1 MASIDYVQALGAGA
15 GFDTK
20 KIVEALVNAER
31 APAEAR
37 IQSKIAESDSKI
49 SGLGQA
55 VSILN
60 VVKDAALRLND
71 AKDFKTFAVSNSQ
84 TSAFSA
90 SSTTSA
96 RAGSNNITVSQIAQ
110 EQRSVSNG
118 FASETAAFSD
128 NSITL
133 TLSVGSTSA
142 TTTDITVADAS
153 LQGAVSAINAADLG
167 VTAEIVDTGID
178 GDRYR
183 IQLIGETGAD
193 QAFSLTSDDDSIS
206 FSSVQ
211 SATDA
216 QLNVNGIEFT
226 RSSNVI
232 DDVLTGVS
240 LTLNTVTDGAANL
253 NISQDN
259 AQARANIVDFVTI
272 YNEAQRQLKDLAN
285 SSNDGA
291 LAGDSIFRSLTS
303 SLRNIILGSSSSG
316 SGDISSLS
324 DMGISVARSGEL
336 AVDDTKLDDVLANN
350 YADVIQMF
358 SANTD
363 DQATSS
369 TDVAGLAGDIN
380 KLISEAT
387 ESDSYLVTQQATLT
401 TANSERQEELAD
413 LAERMERVE
422 ERYNR
427 QFLAMQQIID
437 QMNSTRRAWKT
448 ASLTY
453 HSPTRTN
460 KLNGLSDWYG
470 THVMAQ
476 SQKPVCTVCIRIR
489 WFLLFAVPLVL
500 LMGTQTD
507 MQPPEIPLHEIVAQF
522 ILLALIVVLGWR
534 IVEYR
539 NERKAVTRLLEQK
552 RQREARASNLD
563 VTNED

>member
-142 TTTDITVADAS
+142 TTTHITVADAS

-437 QMNSTRRAWKT
+437 QMNSTRESMENSFANLPF
-448 ASLTY
+448 S
-453 HSPTRTN
+453 N
-460 KLNGLSDWYG
+460 KD
-470 THVMAQ
+470 
-476 SQKPVCTVCIRIR
+476 
-489 WFLLFAVPLVL
+489 
-500 LMGTQTD
+500 
-507 MQPPEIPLHEIVAQF
+507 
-522 ILLALIVVLGWR
+522 
-534 IVEYR
+534 
-539 NERKAVTRLLEQK
+539 
-552 RQREARASNLD
+552 
-563 VTNED
+563 

>member
-37 IQSKIAESDSKI
+37 IKSRIAESESKI

-71 AKDFKTFAVSNSQ
+71 AKDFQTFAVSNSQ
-84 TSAFSA
+84 TSAFNA
-90 SSTTSA
+90 TSTTSA

-118 FASETAAFSD
+118 FASESAAFTAESF
-128 NSITL
+128 TL
-133 TLSVGSTSA
+133 SLSVGSTSA
-142 TTTDITVADAS
+142 TTTEITVTDAS
-153 LQGAVSAINAADLG
+153 LQGTVSAINAANVG
-167 VTAEIVDTGID
+167 VTAEIVDTGVV

-183 IQLIGETGAD
+183 IQLIGETGAE

-211 SATDA
+211 AAADA

-226 RSSNVI
+226 RSTNVI

-240 LTLNTVTDGAANL
+240 LTVNTVTDGAANL

-259 AQARANIVDFVTI
+259 SQARANIVDFVAI
-272 YNEAQRQLKDLAN
+272 YNEAQRQIKDLAN
-285 SSNDGA
+285 SSIDGA

-303 SLRNIILGSSSSG
+303 SLRNIVLGSSSSG
-316 SGDISSLS
+316 SGDISNLS
-324 DMGISVARSGEL
+324 DMGISVARTGEL
-336 AVDDTKLDDVLANN
+336 VVNDTKLDDALA
-350 YADVIQMF
+350 YSYSDVIQMF

-363 DQATSS
+363 DQSTSS
-369 TDVAGLAGDIN
+369 SDVAGLAGDIT
-380 KLISEAT
+380 KLITDAT
-387 ESDSYLVTQQATLT
+387 DSDSYLVTQQATLAT
-401 TANSERQEELAD
+401 GNNEREEQLSV

-437 QMNSTRRAWKT
+437 QMNSTRESMESSFANLPF
-448 ASLTY
+448 S
-453 HSPTRTN
+453 N
-460 KLNGLSDWYG
+460 KD
-470 THVMAQ
+470 
-476 SQKPVCTVCIRIR
+476 
-489 WFLLFAVPLVL
+489 
-500 LMGTQTD
+500 
-507 MQPPEIPLHEIVAQF
+507 
-522 ILLALIVVLGWR
+522 
-534 IVEYR
+534 
-539 NERKAVTRLLEQK
+539 
-552 RQREARASNLD
+552 
-563 VTNED
+563 

>member
-37 IQSKIAESDSKI
+37 IKSRIAESESKI

-71 AKDFKTFAVSNSQ
+71 AKDFQTFAVSNSQ

-90 SSTTSA
+90 TSTTSA

-118 FASETAAFSD
+118 FASETAAFTAESF
-128 NSITL
+128 
-133 TLSVGSTSA
+133 TLSLSIGSTSA
-142 TTTDITVADAS
+142 TTTEITVTDAS
-153 LQGAVSAINAADLG
+153 LQGTVSAINAANLG
-167 VTAEIVDTGID
+167 VTAEIVDTGVA

-183 IQLIGETGAD
+183 IQLIGETGAE

-211 SATDA
+211 AATDA

-226 RSSNVI
+226 RSTNVI

-240 LTLNTVTDGAANL
+240 LTVNTVTDGAAHL

-259 AQARANIVDFVTI
+259 SQARANIVDFVAI
-272 YNEAQRQLKDLAN
+272 YNEAQRQMKDLAN
-285 SSNDGA
+285 SSIDGA

-303 SLRNIILGSSSSG
+303 SLRNIVLGSSSSG
-316 SGDISSLS
+316 SGDISNLS
-324 DMGISVARSGEL
+324 DMGISVARTGEL
-336 AVDDTKLDDVLANN
+336 VVDDTKLDDALA
-350 YADVIQMF
+350 YSYSDVIQMF

-363 DQATSS
+363 DQSTSS
-369 TDVAGLAGDIN
+369 SDVAGLAGDIT
-380 KLISEAT
+380 KLITDAT
-387 ESDSYLVTQQATLT
+387 DSDSYLVTQQATLAT
-401 TANSERQEELAD
+401 GNSEREEQLTV

-437 QMNSTRRAWKT
+437 QMNSTRESMESSFANLPF
-448 ASLTY
+448 S
-453 HSPTRTN
+453 N
-460 KLNGLSDWYG
+460 KD
-470 THVMAQ
+470 
-476 SQKPVCTVCIRIR
+476 
-489 WFLLFAVPLVL
+489 
-500 LMGTQTD
+500 
-507 MQPPEIPLHEIVAQF
+507 
-522 ILLALIVVLGWR
+522 
-534 IVEYR
+534 
-539 NERKAVTRLLEQK
+539 
-552 RQREARASNLD
+552 
-563 VTNED
+563 

>member
-1 MASIDYVQALGAGA
+1 
-15 GFDTK
+15 
-20 KIVEALVNAER
+20 
-31 APAEAR
+31 
-37 IQSKIAESDSKI
+37 
-49 SGLGQA
+49 
-55 VSILN
+55 
-60 VVKDAALRLND
+60 
-71 AKDFKTFAVSNSQ
+71 
-84 TSAFSA
+84 
-90 SSTTSA
+90 
-96 RAGSNNITVSQIAQ
+96 
-110 EQRSVSNG
+110 
-118 FASETAAFSD
+118 
-128 NSITL
+128 
-133 TLSVGSTSA
+133 
-142 TTTDITVADAS
+142 
-153 LQGAVSAINAADLG
+153 
-167 VTAEIVDTGID
+167 
-178 GDRYR
+178 
-183 IQLIGETGAD
+183 
-193 QAFSLTSDDDSIS
+193 
-206 FSSVQ
+206 
-211 SATDA
+211 
-216 QLNVNGIEFT
+216 
-226 RSSNVI
+226 
-232 DDVLTGVS
+232 
-240 LTLNTVTDGAANL
+240 
-253 NISQDN
+253 
-259 AQARANIVDFVTI
+259 
-272 YNEAQRQLKDLAN
+272 
-285 SSNDGA
+285 
-291 LAGDSIFRSLTS
+291 
-303 SLRNIILGSSSSG
+303 
-316 SGDISSLS
+316 
-324 DMGISVARSGEL
+324 MGISVARSGEL

>member
-37 IQSKIAESDSKI
+37 IKSRIAESESKI

-55 VSILN
+55 VSVLN

-71 AKDFKTFAVSNSQ
+71 AKDFQTFAVSNSQ

-90 SSTTSA
+90 TSTTSA

-118 FASETAAFSD
+118 FASETAAFTAESF
-128 NSITL
+128 
-133 TLSVGSTSA
+133 TLSLSIGSTSA
-142 TTTDITVADAS
+142 TTTEITVTDAS
-153 LQGAVSAINAADLG
+153 LQGTVSAINAANVG
-167 VTAEIVDTGID
+167 VTAEIVDTGVA

-183 IQLIGETGAD
+183 IQLIGETGAE
-193 QAFSLTSDDDSIS
+193 QAFSLASDDDSIS

-211 SATDA
+211 AATDA

-226 RSSNVI
+226 RSTNVI

-240 LTLNTVTDGAANL
+240 LTVNTVTDGAANL

-259 AQARANIVDFVTI
+259 SQARANIVDFVAI
-272 YNEAQRQLKDLAN
+272 YNEAQRQMKDLAN
-285 SSNDGA
+285 SSIDGA

-303 SLRNIILGSSSSG
+303 SLRNIVLGSSSSG
-316 SGDISSLS
+316 SGDISNLS

-336 AVDDTKLDDVLANN
+336 VVDDTKLDDALTNS
-350 YADVIQMF
+350 YSDVIQMF

-363 DQATSS
+363 DQSTSS
-369 TDVAGLAGDIN
+369 SDAAGLAGDIA
-380 KLISEAT
+380 KLITDAT
-387 ESDSYLVTQQATLT
+387 DSDSYLLTQQATLT
-401 TANSERQEELAD
+401 TGNSEREEQLTALAD
-413 LAERMERVE
+413 RMERVE

-437 QMNSTRRAWKT
+437 QMNSTRESMESSFANLPF
-448 ASLTY
+448 S
-453 HSPTRTN
+453 N
-460 KLNGLSDWYG
+460 KD
-470 THVMAQ
+470 
-476 SQKPVCTVCIRIR
+476 
-489 WFLLFAVPLVL
+489 
-500 LMGTQTD
+500 
-507 MQPPEIPLHEIVAQF
+507 
-522 ILLALIVVLGWR
+522 
-534 IVEYR
+534 
-539 NERKAVTRLLEQK
+539 
-552 RQREARASNLD
+552 
-563 VTNED
+563 

>member
-60 VVKDAALRLND
+60 VVKDAVLRLND

-437 QMNSTRRAWKT
+437 QMNSTRESMENSFANLPF
-448 ASLTY
+448 S
-453 HSPTRTN
+453 N
-460 KLNGLSDWYG
+460 KD
-470 THVMAQ
+470 Q
-476 SQKPVCTVCIRIR
+476 
-489 WFLLFAVPLVL
+489 
-500 LMGTQTD
+500 
-507 MQPPEIPLHEIVAQF
+507 
-522 ILLALIVVLGWR
+522 
-534 IVEYR
+534 
-539 NERKAVTRLLEQK
+539 
-552 RQREARASNLD
+552 
-563 VTNED
+563 

>member
-37 IQSKIAESDSKI
+37 IKSRIAESESKI

-55 VSILN
+55 VSVLN

-71 AKDFKTFAVSNSQ
+71 AKDFQTFAVSNSQ

-90 SSTTSA
+90 TSTTSA

-118 FASETAAFSD
+118 FASETAAFTAESF
-128 NSITL
+128 
-133 TLSVGSTSA
+133 TLSLSIGSTSA
-142 TTTDITVADAS
+142 TTTEITVTDAS
-153 LQGAVSAINAADLG
+153 LQGTVSAINAANVG
-167 VTAEIVDTGID
+167 VTAEIVDTGVA

-183 IQLIGETGAD
+183 IQLIGETGAE
-193 QAFSLTSDDDSIS
+193 QAFSLASDDDSIS

-211 SATDA
+211 AATDA

-226 RSSNVI
+226 RSTNVI

-240 LTLNTVTDGAANL
+240 LTVNTMTDGAANL

-259 AQARANIVDFVTI
+259 SQARANIVDFVAI
-272 YNEAQRQLKDLAN
+272 YNEAQRQMKDLAN
-285 SSNDGA
+285 SSIDGA

-303 SLRNIILGSSSSG
+303 SLRNIVLGSSSSG
-316 SGDISSLS
+316 SGDISNLS

-336 AVDDTKLDDVLANN
+336 VVDDTKLDDALTNS
-350 YADVIQMF
+350 YSDVIQMF

-363 DQATSS
+363 DQSTSS
-369 TDVAGLAGDIN
+369 SDAAGLAGDIA
-380 KLISEAT
+380 KLITDAT
-387 ESDSYLVTQQATLT
+387 DSDSYLLTQQATLT
-401 TANSERQEELAD
+401 TGNSEREEQLTALAD
-413 LAERMERVE
+413 RMERVE

-437 QMNSTRRAWKT
+437 QMNSTRESMESSFANLPF
-448 ASLTY
+448 S
-453 HSPTRTN
+453 N
-460 KLNGLSDWYG
+460 KD
-470 THVMAQ
+470 
-476 SQKPVCTVCIRIR
+476 
-489 WFLLFAVPLVL
+489 
-500 LMGTQTD
+500 
-507 MQPPEIPLHEIVAQF
+507 
-522 ILLALIVVLGWR
+522 
-534 IVEYR
+534 
-539 NERKAVTRLLEQK
+539 
-552 RQREARASNLD
+552 
-563 VTNED
+563 

>member
-437 QMNSTRRAWKT
+437 QMNSTRESMENSFANLPF
-448 ASLTY
+448 S
-453 HSPTRTN
+453 N
-460 KLNGLSDWYG
+460 KD
-470 THVMAQ
+470 Q
-476 SQKPVCTVCIRIR
+476 
-489 WFLLFAVPLVL
+489 
-500 LMGTQTD
+500 
-507 MQPPEIPLHEIVAQF
+507 
-522 ILLALIVVLGWR
+522 
-534 IVEYR
+534 
-539 NERKAVTRLLEQK
+539 
-552 RQREARASNLD
+552 
-563 VTNED
+563 